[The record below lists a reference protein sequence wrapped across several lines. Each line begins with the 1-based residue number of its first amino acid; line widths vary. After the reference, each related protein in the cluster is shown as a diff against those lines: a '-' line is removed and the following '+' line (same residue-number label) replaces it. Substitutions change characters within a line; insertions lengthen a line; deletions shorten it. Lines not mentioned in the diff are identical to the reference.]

1 MGSLAEKTIPN
12 ISANIVKRFL
22 EKKGYKLDFDFRNAK
37 LGNYIKGN
45 YNPVSIENY
54 HVAIACCSNNNKN
67 WVCIATNSIPKD
79 TCYIIECQPRANIIN
94 LWNLLDFK
102 Y

>member
-1 MGSLAEKTIPN
+1 MGSLAEKPIPN
-12 ISANIVKRFL
+12 ISAKVVKLFL

-45 YNPVSIENY
+45 FNSVSTENY
-54 HVAIACCSNNNKN
+54 HVSIACCSNNTSK
-67 WVCIATNSIPKD
+67 WICIAENMIPKN
-79 TCYIIECQPRANIIN
+79 TCYILECQPRANIVT
-94 LWNLLDFK
+94 LWNLVELH